1 MVSMYAKIKFDREI
15 DEGKHYI
22 VPGGYEMTFVNNLG
36 INLITVSFDFVSYIG
51 NIDKKDLTILHCEME
66 ELDDD
71 TFPESLF
78 IEHFLG
84 TISEIK
90 EFYVYTGEDD
100 EPEINPVE
108 LLELRLSHGNYTIP
122 ADEKVLGKIWEK
134 GGLTCSTI

>member
-15 DEGKHYI
+15 DTDKHYI
-22 VPGGYEMTFVNNLG
+22 SPGGYEMTFVNNLG
-36 INLITVSFDFVSYIG
+36 GNPTTVCFDFTTYIG
-51 NIDKKDLTILHCEME
+51 NVDKKEPTILHCEME
-66 ELDDD
+66 DLDVDV
-71 TFPESLF
+71 FHESLF

-108 LLELRLSHGNYTIP
+108 LLELRLSHGNYVIP
-122 ADEKVLGKIWEK
+122 ADEKVLGKIWGKEDAHV
-134 GGLTCSTI
+134 